1 MNAHNEVPL
10 EIIITGQLC
19 VCARCGWEER
29 SKRRDAHRGERE
41 REVVVEAP
49 TYRVAVLC
57 ERARAIRSRSSTWDG
72 VEASAASEGE

>member
-1 MNAHNEVPL
+1 MPTMRSPSKLSSLAS
-10 EIIITGQLC
+10 C
-19 VCARCGWEER
+19 VCVPGVGG
-29 SKRRDAHRGERE
+29 RREAKGGMRTGERE

-57 ERARAIRSRSSTWDG
+57 ERARVIRSRSSTWDG

>member
-29 SKRRDAHRGERE
+29 AKGGMQ

-49 TYRVAVLC
+49 TYRVAVLR
-57 ERARAIRSRSSTWDG
+57 ERARVIRSRSSTWDG